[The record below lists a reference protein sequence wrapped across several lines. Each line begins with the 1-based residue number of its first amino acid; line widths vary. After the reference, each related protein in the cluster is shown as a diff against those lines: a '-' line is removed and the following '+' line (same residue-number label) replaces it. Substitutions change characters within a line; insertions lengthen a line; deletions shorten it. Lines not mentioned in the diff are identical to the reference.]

1 LRASDGILDNSSG
14 YPGYC
19 DDVTISAASRKR
31 EALLTIDQEMEATYG
46 PAAKHSE
53 HRRGDVIISTNE
65 GIVTQGTILWV
76 AAPGEIAGK
85 QHPMRY
91 IVEPDG
97 ETDTFPHI
105 VYPGEVIRLAAGQ
118 EPVLVKCPYCTGR
131 HLESQIEYCLFN
143 PNRPK

>member
-1 LRASDGILDNSSG
+1 MMLPYQRPAESESNHDHLSRDGSNLRAS
-14 YPGYC
+14 
-19 DDVTISAASRKR
+19 RK
-31 EALLTIDQEMEATYG
+31 D
-46 PAAKHSE
+46 SE
-53 HRRGDVIISTNE
+53 HRRGDVIIYTNE

-97 ETDTFPHI
+97 ETDTFPHL
-105 VYPGEVIRLAAGQ
+105 VYPGEVIRLAAVQ

-143 PNRPK
+143 PNKPEI